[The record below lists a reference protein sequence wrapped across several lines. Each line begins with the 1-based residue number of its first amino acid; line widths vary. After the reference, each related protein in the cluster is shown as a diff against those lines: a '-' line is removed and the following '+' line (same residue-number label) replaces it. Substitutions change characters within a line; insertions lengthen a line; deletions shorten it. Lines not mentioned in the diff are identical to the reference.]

1 MITIL
6 KNLTLFFDIILLIF
20 FLTFAILFYLE
31 ITVNYIQYFMI
42 AFSIIALSV
51 KLFYWNQAEALK
63 KIVES
68 NSKINFVLLRLS
80 ICIFLYITPSYYIL
94 QYPKLI
100 ISENIISAILFLIL
114 CLAFVTLIFEK
125 YLFFFKKNLD

>member
-6 KNLTLFFDIILLIF
+6 KNLTLFFDIILLIS

-31 ITVNYIQYFMI
+31 ITVNYIQYFII
-42 AFSIIALSV
+42 AFSIIALLI
-51 KLFYWNQAEALK
+51 KLFYWNQATALK

>member
-6 KNLTLFFDIILLIF
+6 KNVTLFFDIILLIS

-31 ITVNYIQYFMI
+31 ITVNYIQYFII
-42 AFSIIALSV
+42 AFSIIALLI
-51 KLFYWNQAEALK
+51 KLFYWNQAKALK

-114 CLAFVTLIFEK
+114 CLAFLILIFEK

>member
-1 MITIL
+1 
-6 KNLTLFFDIILLIF
+6 LTLFFDIILLIS

-31 ITVNYIQYFMI
+31 ITVNYIQYFII
-42 AFSIIALSV
+42 AFSIIALLI
-51 KLFYWNQAEALK
+51 KLFYWNQAKALK

-100 ISENIISAILFLIL
+100 ISENIISATLFLIL
-114 CLAFVTLIFEK
+114 FLALVTLIFEK
-125 YLFFFKKNLD
+125 YLFFFKKNFD